1 MEHLVRVLNEG
12 DRQTLAWLCAH
23 VGEPRVTDAAR
34 RLIAQRE
41 TTAGSPAK
49 PYVSAVCRY
58 LGVRPPEPRQAQ
70 HDDADHAV
78 GDRHLAQ
85 IRRLLAQCLV
95 TASRPR

>member
-1 MEHLVRVLNEG
+1 MEHLIRVINDH
-12 DRQTLAWLCAH
+12 DRQTLAWLRMH
-23 VGEPRVTDAAR
+23 VGDPRVTDAAR

-58 LGVRPPEPRQAQ
+58 LGVRPPEPRQPQ
-70 HDDADHAV
+70 PDDADHTV

-85 IRRLLAQCLV
+85 IRRLLAQRPV
-95 TASRPR
+95 TASRPG

>member
-1 MEHLVRVLNEG
+1 MRVLNEG

-23 VGEPRVTDAAR
+23 VGEPRVADAAH

-58 LGVRPPEPRQAQ
+58 LGVRPPEHRQPQ
-70 HDDADHAV
+70 PDDADHTV
-78 GDRHLAQ
+78 GDQHLAQ
-85 IRRLLAQCLV
+85 IRRLLAQRPM
-95 TASRPR
+95 TAPWPR

>member
-23 VGEPRVTDAAR
+23 VGEQRVADAAQ

-41 TTAGSPAK
+41 TTAGSSAK

-58 LGVRPPEPRQAQ
+58 LGVRPPEPRQPRP
-70 HDDADHAV
+70 DDADHTV

-85 IRRLLAQCLV
+85 IRRLLAQRPV
-95 TASRPR
+95 VASWPR